1 MRQNATVFV
10 MADIPEFT
18 TRPEL
23 AGTFGMVASTHWLAS
38 AAGMAVLEKGGNAFD
53 AAVAAGFVLQVVE
66 PHLCGPGG
74 EVPVIGYD
82 ARRGETFVV
91 CGQGT
96 APAAATAH
104 AYQDLGLEL
113 VPGSGLLAACV
124 PGAFGAW
131 LLLLREYG
139 RLPLRDVLGY
149 AIGYAESGYPLVPAI
164 SWGIASVAD
173 LFREH
178 WTSSA
183 QVYLPDG
190 GIPAPG
196 TRFAN
201 PALAATYARIL
212 GAAEAASEDRD
223 EQIEAARRAWYDGF
237 VAEAIGRFAATEVMD
252 VTGERHRGFLAA
264 QDLATW
270 HARLEAPATYDYAG
284 LTVCKTQ
291 PWGQGPVFLQQL
303 ALLNGFDLARLE
315 PGGAE
320 YIHTVTECA
329 KLAFADREAW
339 YGDPAFTDVPLDDLL
354 SDAYNEQRRKLV
366 GDTAS
371 AELLPGR
378 PGGREPELSAFATAP
393 FGITARSGGGAGV
406 RGSGDPGLD
415 PATGEPLARGEWASG
430 ARARGKWGGGQPPHT
445 EGSPGGS
452 SPRGK
457 QGDTCHLDVADR
469 WGNVVTATP
478 SGGWLQ
484 SSPVIPGLGFC
495 LGTRA
500 QMFTLAPGLPA
511 TIAPGKRP
519 RTTLTPTLAL
529 RDGEPYLAFGTPG
542 GDQQDQWTLGFFLNH
557 VQFGMNLQQ
566 AIDFPAF
573 HSRHMPS
580 SFYPREAYPRALD
593 VEERI
598 GERVIGELR
607 ERGHDV
613 TAQPPWSLGR
623 ISAVARRGGMLYAAA
638 NPRGMQGYAV
648 GR

>member
-1 MRQNATVFV
+1 
-10 MADIPEFT
+10 MAGIPEFT

-82 ARRGETFVV
+82 ASRGETFVV

-96 APAAATAH
+96 APADATLD
-104 AYQDLGLEL
+104 AYQDLGLDL

-149 AIGYAESGYPLVPAI
+149 AIGYAQDGYPLVPAI
-164 SWGIASVAD
+164 SWGIASVAE

-183 QVYLPDG
+183 EVYLPG
-190 GIPAPG
+190 GGVPAPG
-196 TRFAN
+196 SRFAN
-201 PALAATYARIL
+201 PALAATYIRIL
-212 GAAEAASEDRD
+212 QEAEAVGGDR
-223 EQIEAARRAWYDGF
+223 EAQLEAARQAWYEGF
-237 VAEAIGRFAATEVMD
+237 VAEAVGRFAETEVMD
-252 VTGERHRGFLAA
+252 VTGRRHRGLLTA
-264 QDLATW
+264 QDLSGW
-270 HARLEAPATYDYAG
+270 HARLEAPVVYDYAG
-284 LTVCKTQ
+284 LSVCKTG

-303 ALLNGFDLARLE
+303 ALLSGFDLPSRHVGLGGPDRLTAME
-315 PGGAE
+315 PGSAE
-320 YIHTVTECA
+320 FVHLVTEVA

-339 YGDPAFTDVPLDDLL
+339 YGDPDFADVPLDELL
-354 SDAYNEQRRKLV
+354 SPGYNDERRKLV

-371 AELLPGR
+371 GELRPGG
-378 PGGREPELSAFATAP
+378 PGGREPVLPAFADAS
-393 FGITARSGGGAGV
+393 FGMTRNSSGAGV

-415 PATGEPLARGEWASG
+415 PATGEPLARSIHAQG
-430 ARARGKWGGGQPPHT
+430 RR
-445 EGSPGGS
+445 
-452 SPRGK
+452 
-457 QGDTCHLDVADR
+457 GDTCHLDVADR

-484 SSPVIPGLGFC
+484 SSPVIPDLGFC

-500 QMFTLAPGLPA
+500 QMFTLTPGLPA
-511 TIAPGKRP
+511 TLAPGKRP
-519 RTTLTPTLAL
+519 RTTLTPTLTL

-557 VQFGMNLQQ
+557 VHFGMNLQQ

-580 SFYPREAYPRALD
+580 SFYPREAYPKVLD
-593 VEERI
+593 VEDRV
-598 GERVIGELR
+598 GERVIGELA
-607 ERGHDV
+607 ERGHEV
-613 TAQPPWSLGR
+613 VAQPPWSLGR
-623 ISAVARRGGMLYAAA
+623 ISAVARRGGMVYAAA
-638 NPRGMQGYAV
+638 NARGMQGYAV